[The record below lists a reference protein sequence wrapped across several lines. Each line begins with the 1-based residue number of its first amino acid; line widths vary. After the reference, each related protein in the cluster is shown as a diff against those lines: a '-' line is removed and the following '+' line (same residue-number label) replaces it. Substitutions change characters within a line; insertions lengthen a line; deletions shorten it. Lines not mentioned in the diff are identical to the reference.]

1 MNCLTRAH
9 CATYFIEMRS
19 CSIAQLRM
27 MDPDNRT
34 PVLRAFCYKQ
44 LVNVLLVGGGLFTS
58 SSLTISHAG
67 GAWALFAVSASGAG
81 FWLAILLALR
91 AQATILGDAGS
102 SSQRGGL
109 SATLLNGGTS

>member
-1 MNCLTRAH
+1 
-9 CATYFIEMRS
+9 
-19 CSIAQLRM
+19 

-67 GAWALFAVSASGAG
+67 GAWGLFAVSASGAG
-81 FWLAILLALR
+81 FWLAVLLALR
-91 AQATILGDAGS
+91 AQATVPGDASS

-109 SATLLNGGTS
+109 GAPLLTGGAS